1 MTMIEREVRTIL
13 SVAARREPAPAQAWR
28 LESLRAPAPAHP
40 LEHDLASR
48 ARARGFNAA
57 AAELALPVRVETRR
71 VGGYAYRSYELAPV
85 VALDEQSR
93 LARVRLNAAAVSLG
107 ARWAAEQ
114 LPEIEEHLAYWR
126 GFHLRG
132 ATITAIIRHYDET
145 VRRLERVWR
154 IYHDVG
160 LAAAHAP
167 RALAELHAA
176 LFGAAAANEELSQ
189 LLAGIDS
196 EPRAMDRE
204 LRRLAAEA
212 RDIPYVMDALRWCA
226 DHEVI
231 EALLGREEGRA
242 FLRDMRALMQARG
255 SHVAPGRLEDPLP
268 LIRGLKQYALAPDAI
283 PADAHDAQVQARQA
297 VEAEVLGRLAALP
310 AHLAERYRALLA
322 AAQDAV
328 RLRDERAL
336 WVEGRVLAEVR
347 RVMLELGRRFAEAR
361 VLALAGDVFYLELA
375 EVRQAAETM
384 PWVDMHPRVARRRA
398 ELERSRT
405 AAPPAVLGAP
415 PAELD
420 EVAAAM
426 LELAA
431 AAA

>member
-1 MTMIEREVRTIL
+1 MTIIEREVRTIL
-13 SVAARREPAPAQAWR
+13 SVSTQREPERGRTWQ

-57 AAELALPVRVETRR
+57 AAALALPVRAETRR
-71 VGGYAYRSYELAPV
+71 VGGYAYRSYEIAPV
-85 VALDEQSR
+85 AALDEQAR
-93 LARVRLNAAAVSLG
+93 LARVRLDAAAVGLG
-107 ARWAAEQ
+107 RRWAGEY

-132 ATITAIIRHYDET
+132 ATITAIIHHYDET

-160 LAAAHAP
+160 LASAHAP

-176 LFGAAAANEELSQ
+176 LFGAAAADAELPQ

-204 LRRLAAEA
+204 LRRLAAAA
-212 RDIPYVMDALRWCA
+212 REVPYVMDALRWCA

-242 FLRDMRALMQARG
+242 FLTGLRALVQARG
-255 SHVAPGRLEDPLP
+255 PRVEPGRLEDPLP
-268 LIRGLKQYALAPDAI
+268 IVRGLKQYALAPCAI
-283 PADAHDAQVQARQA
+283 PGDTHDAQAQARRA
-297 VEAEVLGRLAALP
+297 LESEVLGRLAELP

-375 EVRQAAETM
+375 EVRQTAETM

-398 ELERSRT
+398 ELERART
-405 AAPPAVLGAP
+405 AAPPAVLESPA
-415 PAELD
+415 AELD

-431 AAA
+431 TA